1 MYRVLI
7 IHLTKFSLLL
17 TFYITIVLLGSYN
30 RKKESRMVVTK
41 RQRRENPEKIEQRK
55 VRGAHSPDN
64 TFVSSVAD
72 SL

>member
-17 TFYITIVLLGSYN
+17 TFYLTIVLLGSYS

-41 RQRRENPEKIEQRK
+41 RQRRENPEKIEK

-64 TFVSSVAD
+64 TFVSSLAD

>member
-7 IHLTKFSLLL
+7 IHLTKFSLLF

-30 RKKESRMVVTK
+30 RKKESRIVLTE

-55 VRGAHSPDN
+55 VQGTHSPDN
-64 TFVSSVAD
+64 TFVSSFAE